1 MIAKRVHAETFGFKD
16 GDKLIVTGGASAN
29 KDILQVIADV
39 FQLNVF
45 IQSSTQNS
53 AAMGAAYRALYGV
66 LKSQNSNCQ
75 SFHDVFEQTVTLEL
89 ACTPDK
95 NRAQHY
101 QQMALAFKE
110 TENKLKA

>member
-39 FQLNVF
+39 FQLNVY
-45 IQSSTQNS
+45 IQSSNQNS

-66 LKSQNSNCQ
+66 LKSQNPKCK
-75 SFHDVFEQTVTLEL
+75 SFHDVFEKTVTLDL
-89 ACTPDK
+89 ACTPDTTK
-95 NRAQHY
+95 AEHY
-101 QQMALAFKE
+101 RKMTLAFKAIE
-110 TENKLKA
+110 QKLKA

>member
-39 FQLNVF
+39 FQLNVY

-66 LKSQNSNCQ
+66 LKSQNSNCK
-75 SFHDVFEQTVTLEL
+75 SFHDVFEKAVTLDL
-89 ACTPDK
+89 ACSPDTS
-95 NRAQHY
+95 RANHY
-101 QQMALAFKE
+101 QQMTVAFKE
-110 TENKLKA
+110 IEGKLKA